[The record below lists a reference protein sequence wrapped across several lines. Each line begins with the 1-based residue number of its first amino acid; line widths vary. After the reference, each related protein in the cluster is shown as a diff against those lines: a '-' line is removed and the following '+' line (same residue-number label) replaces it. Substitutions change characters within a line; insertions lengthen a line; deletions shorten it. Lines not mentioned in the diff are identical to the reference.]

1 VGNREQPIRSRAS
14 HRQNTP
20 AAAPDYRPAAHQ
32 ERMEMKSI
40 KFAVPLMILLT
51 FALFLSGC
59 PGKGKMMGDGIK
71 KEAAMD
77 KR

>member
-1 VGNREQPIRSRAS
+1 
-14 HRQNTP
+14 
-20 AAAPDYRPAAHQ
+20 
-32 ERMEMKSI
+32 MKSI